1 MESNMI
7 TKTLSRVFV
16 FVLTL
21 LPGCASTVAPRPGDV
36 HSYDERLEPFE
47 QLPRRRLGALP
58 FFGPFTLYEHA
69 RVGELGTHM
78 YESDSVLGIDNERER
93 GIAYTRR
100 AGFLDIAHVRN
111 SADMTAYVYA
121 RARLAISLGWDEF
134 AFKGK
139 EPSTYK
145 VQLCYPESWGGLDAQ
160 EQARVGQEL
169 AIRMAQR
176 IAFDVMSWHE
186 ILTWYGYKSTLV
198 IPEKNSAFTYDDVP
212 SHALGVEL
220 AGAALRSGGDY
231 DQEMTLGLD
240 RALETLVA
248 VDEETEFEVI
258 RAVEDEWWT
267 TLGGPKRRLLDIGFG
282 DGVIEP
288 WVVASFGDGTRHD
301 FRLPPLSDIRGHDFS
316 GFYRLL
322 IDPSVL
328 EGFAI
333 RDVIGEDREYIDPG
347 VDFAVII
354 NDIAQT
360 LDMPAEDGIPDLAIG
375 K

>member
-1 MESNMI
+1 MI
-7 TKTLSRVFV
+7 SKALRLIP
-16 FVLTL
+16 VLFTMAL
-21 LPGCASTVAPRPGDV
+21 LNGCAGTVAPRPGDV
-36 HSYDERLEPFE
+36 HSYDERLEPFD
-47 QLPRRRLGALP
+47 QLPRVRLGALP
-58 FFGPFTLYEHA
+58 FFGTFTLYEHA
-69 RVGELGTHM
+69 QAGQLGTHT
-78 YESDSVLGIDNERER
+78 YESDMVLGIDNERER
-93 GIAYTRR
+93 GIVYTRK
-100 AGFLDIAHVRN
+100 AGFFDIAHIRN

-121 RARLAISLGWDEF
+121 RAKLAISLGWDEF

-176 IAFDVMSWHE
+176 IAFDVMTWHE
-186 ILTWYGYKSTLV
+186 VLTWYGYKSTLV

-212 SHALGVEL
+212 SHALGVQL
-220 AGAALRSGGDY
+220 AAAALRSGGDY
-231 DQEMTLGLD
+231 DQEMTLGLN
-240 RALETLVA
+240 RAMEELGA
-248 VDEETEFEVI
+248 VDEEVESEVI
-258 RAVEDEWWT
+258 RHVEDDWWT
-267 TLGGPKRRLLDIGFG
+267 TLGGPKRRLLDIGLG
-282 DGVIEP
+282 DGVVEP
-288 WVVASFGDGTRHD
+288 WVVADFSDGERHD
-301 FRLPPLSDIRGHDFS
+301 FELATLADVEGHDFS
-316 GFYRLL
+316 GFYQLL
-322 IDPSVL
+322 IDPNVL

-360 LDMPAEDGIPDLAIG
+360 LEMPAEDGIPDLAIG